1 VAAVGQKTSVDL
13 ERRDL
18 VAMQLEDVIEVQRT
32 TRKIADVASLKA
44 EKSVPMGRLPWG
56 VAVTP

>member
-1 VAAVGQKTSVDL
+1 MGQKTSVDL